1 MARFLKY
8 VWQFFNIMGE
18 RIKNER
24 FLRAAQKHSFL
35 QPLENIWQKY
45 ESVSAFCF
53 LHYAFYIFFNDK
65 LVYLIQQPTSFFLS
79 HIFAL
84 NQVYFCV
91 CFLACI
97 PIIAY
102 HSHLLVNFIR
112 KHLIWQ
118 SRLIY
123 EANLFNNNF
132 DNFNKFLTI
141 LKCSVELDFEFN
153 VTVDSY
159 MSSSFY
165 VVDFYKLLQFI
176 RLNIFEPYLR
186 AQA

>member
-1 MARFLKY
+1 
-8 VWQFFNIMGE
+8 MGE